1 MEHYIKLCL
10 SENDLS
16 LAKKFYDLVK
26 EKYDFEHKLR
36 MTYTHK
42 KADNMHCFKVYL
54 EDAPPQTLTQEV
66 VDILDYA
73 LDDERKFQIETTSD
87 LIQTPSDTRYQQN
100 YFS

>member
-26 EKYDFEHKLR
+26 EKFDADHKLR

-42 KADNMHCFKVYL
+42 KADDMHCFKIYL
-54 EDAPPQTLTQEV
+54 EDVPPQTLTQEV